1 MKIALTR
8 NVFIGLGEVG
18 LKAIVS
24 ARNQFRDS
32 FDSIPPIFGFIGL
45 GIEENPPE
53 GLYAGEYFRVRP
65 ASDRSQFRSIFM
77 EESTMAI
84 QPILKAT
91 MDRVSAATV
100 SEGPDW
106 RFSPD
111 GRVRVHL
118 VFSLSDI
125 VGSGLC
131 IDIAYL
137 IKVLFGEDP
146 LVCMHTVFS
155 GLSEPI
161 GKRHAANAYATL
173 MDLDYLVSH
182 VDASHPYQ
190 LVLPYDS
197 FQSIEAPMSSFFLV
211 GTGDQA
217 FEDLGAEL
225 YAYAL
230 LSDCL
235 SSTQDNMLQCMLDGS
250 LDVEDKKAWITLLRS
265 SSFQFPLAAEIEQK
279 ETLLQEAV
287 KKLDISVSLDEK
299 GYNNAPYLV
308 RSIFVA
314 GPEDE
319 LIVLHQEPR
328 LNAILSSYHLPI
340 LEYCEKP
347 LKKNILLRFD
357 GVFPAFQLAGWDNDL
372 AYKSYDDVRPF
383 HYDTSLLER
392 MVSYHY
398 SIEPQVSIPE
408 EALELWI
415 KGRLLGLLNEDSD
428 LPTSSQ
434 ASWEIMTQ
442 IDKIEA
448 EAPEKT
454 QAAFESV
461 RHLPMEEFLSVFP
474 CPEELADAAYYFCTR
489 EL

>member
-24 ARNQFRDS
+24 ARNQFRDT
-32 FDSIPPIFGFIGL
+32 FDSIPPVFGFIGL

-65 ASDRSQFRSIFM
+65 ASDRSQLRSIFM
-77 EESTMAI
+77 EESTMTI
-84 QPILKAT
+84 QPVLKAT

-106 RFSPD
+106 MFSLD

-137 IKVLFGEDP
+137 IKVLFGDDI

-155 GLSEPI
+155 GLSEPT

-197 FQSIEAPMSSFFLV
+197 FQSEDVPMSSFFMV
-211 GTGDQA
+211 GTGEQA

-230 LSDCL
+230 LSESVTSL
-235 SSTQDNMLQCMLDGS
+235 LDNMRQCMLDGS
-250 LDVEDKKAWITLLRS
+250 LDVDDKKAWITLLRS

-279 ETLLQEAV
+279 EMLLQEAV
-287 KKLDISVSLDEK
+287 KDLDVSVSLDEK

-308 RSIFVA
+308 RRIFIA
-314 GPEDE
+314 GTEDE
-319 LIVLHQEPR
+319 LIVLQQEPR
-328 LNAILSSYHLPI
+328 LNSILSTYHLPI
-340 LEYCEKP
+340 LEFCEKP
-347 LKKNILLRFD
+347 LKKNVLLRAD

-372 AYKSYDDVRPF
+372 AYQSYDDVRPF
-383 HYDTSLLER
+383 HYDASLLER
-392 MVSYHY
+392 MQSYHY

-408 EALELWI
+408 EALALWI
-415 KGRLLGLLNEDSD
+415 KGRLLDIVSEDSD

-434 ASWEIMTQ
+434 SSWEILTK
-442 IDKIEA
+442 IDQIEA
-448 EAPEKT
+448 EDPEKV
-454 QAAFESV
+454 QAIFESV

-474 CPEELADAAYYFCTR
+474 CPEELADAAYYYCTR